1 MYMYMDMQDT
11 LIYKYMEA
19 CLAFHVHV
27 HVYVVL
33 ILNSDKMCY
42 KSPCVMN
49 KEDVQIYRVA
59 VERKLS
65 T

>member
-1 MYMYMDMQDT
+1 
-11 LIYKYMEA
+11 MET

-33 ILNSDKMCY
+33 IIHCDKMCY
-42 KSPCVMN
+42 KSPCVMS
-49 KEDVQIYRVA
+49 KEDVQVCRVP

>member
-1 MYMYMDMQDT
+1 
-11 LIYKYMEA
+11 MEA
-19 CLAFHVHV
+19 CLVFHVHVHV